1 MKDISV
7 SFATTAYIQVLNI
20 ATGLIAARI
29 LLPEG
34 RGELAALMLWPGL
47 IAELGNL
54 GLSDALLYRLSAARI
69 APKIVFGTALLLTL
83 ALCAFLIPIGLA
95 ILPFAMATLDAE
107 IMAAA
112 HWYMILFL
120 PIYFA
125 SLFVANMFQGK
136 LDLMAWNFV
145 RAIVPTLYLLGII
158 VLGLTIAPEAPE
170 FVGANLVAMLAS
182 AAAGIMLLVQRG
194 WFGWRPD
201 GREAKAMLLYGA
213 KSHLSEILH
222 SLRSKLDQAVVA
234 KLMAA
239 ADLGFYAVSLTVANG
254 PLILVQTVANVA
266 FPKISAQP
274 DHAGKIIVFGSYLRL
289 CLALVLAVDLALF
302 LTNWFLIPLL
312 FGRAFA
318 DSVLTANLL
327 LIGLVP
333 FAAKLMCASAL
344 KAWDRALAIPRA
356 EIWGLAVIALALLV
370 LVPRF
375 GLVGAAIA
383 NVIAQCVSAAVL
395 GFTLAHELD
404 VHPVRLMRPTASDLA
419 NLRAALAKVLGRG

>member
-7 SFATTAYIQVLNI
+7 SFATTAYIQALNI
-20 ATGLIAARI
+20 ATGLIAARL

-54 GLSDALLYRLSAARI
+54 GLSDALLYRLSAART
-69 APKIVFGTALLLTL
+69 APHVVFGTAILLTA
-83 ALCAFLIPIGLA
+83 ALCAVLIPIGLA
-95 ILPFAMATLDAE
+95 ILPFAMSTLDAE

-120 PIYFA
+120 PAYFA

-136 LDLMAWNFV
+136 LDLIAWNFV
-145 RAIVPTLYLLGII
+145 RAIVPSFYLIGII
-158 VLGLTIAPEAPE
+158 VLTLAIAPEAPE
-170 FVGANLVAMLAS
+170 FAGANLVAMLVS
-182 AAAGIMLLVQRG
+182 AAVGVVLLIQRG
-194 WFGWRPD
+194 WIGLRPD
-201 GREAKAMLLYGA
+201 RSEAKAMLVYGA

-274 DHAGKIIVFGSYLRL
+274 DHAGKIAVFGSYLRL
-289 CLALVLAVDLALF
+289 CLVLVLTVDLALF

-312 FGRAFA
+312 FGTAFA

-333 FAAKLMCASAL
+333 FAAKVMCAAAL
-344 KAWDRALAIPRA
+344 KAWDRALTIPRA
-356 EIWGLAVIALALLV
+356 EIWGLAVIALALFL
-370 LVPRF
+370 LVPRY
-375 GLVGAAIA
+375 GLVGAAVA
-383 NVIAQCVSAAVL
+383 NVIAQCVSATVL
-395 GFTLAHELD
+395 GFTLARELD
-404 VHPVRLMRPTASDLA
+404 VHPIRLMRPTASDIA
-419 NLRAALAKVLGRG
+419 NLRKLAAKVMGRG

>member
-20 ATGLIAARI
+20 ATGLIAARM

-69 APKIVFGTALLLTL
+69 APHVVFGTALLLTV
-83 ALCAFLIPIGLA
+83 ALCAVLIPIGLA
-95 ILPFAMATLDAE
+95 ILPFAMSTLDAD

-112 HWYMILFL
+112 HWYMVLYL
-120 PIYFA
+120 PLYFA
-125 SLFVANMFQGK
+125 SLFVSNMFQGK
-136 LDLMAWNFV
+136 LDWMAWNFV
-145 RAIVPTLYLLGII
+145 RAIVPTLYLLGIV
-158 VLGLTIAPEAPE
+158 VLGLAIAPEAPE

-182 AAAGIMLLVQRG
+182 ALGGVVLLIRRG
-194 WFGWRPD
+194 WFGWRPS
-201 GREAKAMLLYGA
+201 GGEARAMLVYGV

-239 ADLGFYAVSLTVANG
+239 ADLGLYAVSLTVANG

-266 FPKISAQP
+266 FPKISAQS
-274 DHAGKIIVFGSYLRL
+274 DHAGKIAVFGSYLRL

-333 FAAKLMCASAL
+333 FAAKVMCAAAL

-356 EIWGLAVIALALLV
+356 EIWGLAVIALALFV
-370 LVPRF
+370 LVPPY
-375 GLVGAAIA
+375 GLVGAALA
-383 NVIAQCVSAAVL
+383 SVIAQCVSATVL
-395 GFTLAHELD
+395 GFTLARELD
-404 VHPVRLMRPTASDLA
+404 VHPLRLMRPTAEDA
-419 NLRAALAKVLGRG
+419 AKLRAALAKVLGRA